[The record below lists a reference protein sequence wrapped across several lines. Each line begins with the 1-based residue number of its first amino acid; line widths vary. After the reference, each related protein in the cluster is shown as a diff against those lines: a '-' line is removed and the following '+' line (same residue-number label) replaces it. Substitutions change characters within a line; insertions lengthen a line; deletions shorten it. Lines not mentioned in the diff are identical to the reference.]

1 MKEDKTNNRPAKKR
15 SGKKIALIGLGAAA
29 VGTGLF
35 FGWRYFKSQQNKNKS
50 LRDDEDI
57 VPYTPPVQV
66 TPVVQTSYTPS
77 TSYVPQTGSS
87 FPLKKGSRG
96 EKVRQLQ
103 NALIARYGAS
113 VLPRYGADGDFGSE
127 MTAALKNN
135 GWPEIVDEN
144 TFNVI
149 TSSSS
154 SSVSSFYPMT
164 AATALYL
171 AVVAKSFDS
180 ALKELKKFRNVED
193 YKSANEYFKK
203 KSIGGVSWTIVNA
216 LLTKFTDS
224 SQKDQFRKEFLRMG
238 LKYNGSKWSLSGLQ
252 GAAAIITLH
261 PTVVWDYPNKRIRVD
276 ENVVLGYP
284 IETKKGFTLFQ
295 TLDGKRKLIVK
306 EKSVRLY
313 QNN

>member
-1 MKEDKTNNRPAKKR
+1 MKEDKSKEQPKAGK
-15 SGKKIALIGLGAAA
+15 GKKIALIGLGVAA

-50 LRDDEDI
+50 LEEDDDV
-57 VPYTPPVQV
+57 VPYTPPVQ
-66 TPVVQTSYTPS
+66 TPVVQTSYTPAS
-77 TSYVPQTGSS
+77 TYVPQTTST

-103 NALIARYGAS
+103 NALISRYGSS

-127 MTAALKNN
+127 LTAALKNN

-149 TSSSS
+149 TSGASGGSSS
-154 SSVSSFYPMT
+154 NEFYPMT
-164 AATALYL
+164 TATALYL
-171 AVVAKSFDS
+171 AVILKNFDD
-180 ALKELKKFRNVED
+180 ALKQLKKFRNVED

-203 KSIGGVSWTIVNA
+203 KEIGGVSWTIVNA

-238 LKYNGSKWSLSGLQ
+238 LKYDGSKWSLSGIDKP
-252 GAAAIITLH
+252 AAIITLH
-261 PTVVWDYPNKRIRVD
+261 PTVIWDYPNKRIRVG

-284 IETKKGFTLFQ
+284 IETKRGFTLFQ
-295 TLDGKRKLIVK
+295 TLDGKRRLIVK

-313 QNN
+313 QNH